1 MARNAG
7 VGRKPR
13 LLWGVAL
20 LVTICLLL
28 SGTVLYAHGGGI
40 PRLTDAAAGPYRIFA
55 WTQPE
60 PLRVGEMHL
69 SIGVVKAATDS
80 VQSAEALDEAVTD
93 ATVMLYLLPVTA
105 DVPVISV
112 PAVLQ
117 EQMGSYYYEADAA
130 LPTPGEWR
138 FTIEVSGALGEGQ
151 AEFMSAVAPAREI
164 NWTLVAAAAVL
175 LFFLL
180 GLIGVWNRMQAKE
193 MIRDTHKTI

>member
-28 SGTVLYAHGGGI
+28 SGTALYAHGGGT

-80 VQSAEALDEAVTD
+80 VQSAETLDEAVTD
-93 ATVMLYLLPVTA
+93 ATVIIHLLPVTEDGA
-105 DVPVISV
+105 AISV

-117 EQMGSYYYEADAA
+117 EQLGSYYYEADAA
-130 LPTPGEWR
+130 LPTPGEWC
-138 FTIEVSGALGEGQ
+138 FTIEVSGALGAGR
-151 AEFMSAVAPAREI
+151 AEFVGTVATAREI
-164 NWTLVAAAAVL
+164 NWLLVAAAAVL
-175 LFFLL
+175 LLCLL
-180 GLIGVWNRMQAKE
+180 GLIGVWNRIQAKE
-193 MIRDTHKTI
+193 TIRDTHKTI